1 MARNKEN
8 KYGGQKIRK
17 ESGRQEGWL
26 KMNVGKENEGRKKKE
41 KDIRGKKI
49 RKESVRKRK
58 EDRVMD
64 GREEKEIENGAKE
77 YKA

>member
-1 MARNKEN
+1 
-8 KYGGQKIRK
+8 
-17 ESGRQEGWL
+17 
-26 KMNVGKENEGRKKKE
+26 MNVGKENEGRKKKE